1 MFQKRSL
8 TTGFLVAS
16 LGVAAA
22 FAVLTSPNVASAGDC
37 DGLKLSEVKAVCAK
51 GGKEAVKKSMKNAM
65 DAAPKDKKLKCQ
77 SCHENQTDY
86 KTKSNAEADFKA
98 MLAPN
103 FK

>member
-8 TTGFLVAS
+8 ILVAS
-16 LGVAAA
+16 LGLAAGLA
-22 FAVLTSPNVASAGDC
+22 VFASPNASAGDC

-51 GGKEAVKKSMKNAM
+51 GGKEAVKKSMKSAM

-86 KTKSNAEADFKA
+86 KTKSNAEADFKSY
-98 MLAPN
+98 LAPN